1 MAGQSSTWRI
11 EATMRA
17 ISLFLMLICLAATTV
32 VQREPDMDGGRAE
45 LAELQGLLRQWTQ
58 RADWPQLKHRE
69 GVCPLSVSVA
79 GDPTP
84 EISSRLACFS
94 TRFGVRP
101 RECPGWEELS
111 RVAAEVYTAAVAAHA
126 KPDDWAVPGENWFEP
141 GWVSARALL
150 LDITG
155 HGDEASTLLFGESP
169 RIWAG
174 CCPACL
180 SESLFDIARARAEFL
195 DRAGDAQGALLWLHE
210 AWYENGADELAELFG
225 RPRDVKGLLSGRYA
239 VLLAESGDIEAAAG
253 IVRWLESHAACALG
267 SSIARATLGD
277 HLPESPGSRA
287 TVFAVPLCDGS
298 SGDYYGA
305 GMAFIAGDPDVPDT
319 WRLLACRLPKHP
331 ERSLGNRIAP
341 DYSADLVVL
350 MPDDPRVLPFVETC
364 TRQPAAW
371 RWAPALKVQRAL
383 GRPARERLSECLRA
397 TDIDDPI
404 TMVPSTAQRID
415 EVARLLC
422 GGGPALPAQAQS
434 MRIAE
439 VRDAW
444 IDWLGR

>member
-1 MAGQSSTWRI
+1 
-11 EATMRA
+11 MRA
-17 ISLFLMLICLAATTV
+17 ILLLLTLTLLTATAV
-32 VQREPDMDGGRAE
+32 AQRVPDVDGGRRE
-45 LAELQGLLRQWTQ
+45 LAELQALLVRWTK
-58 RADWPQLKHRE
+58 RADWPQLKRDE
-69 GVCPLSVSVA
+69 GNPFSVA
-79 GDPTP
+79 LPGDPTP
-84 EISSRLACFS
+84 EISSRLVFFS
-94 TRFGVRP
+94 TRFGLSP
-101 RECPGWEELS
+101 RQCPGWNDLA
-111 RVAAEVYTAAVAAHA
+111 RVAAEIYETQLKWHPYLDVA
-126 KPDDWAVPGENWFEP
+126 PDLGESWFEP
-141 GWVSARALL
+141 GWIAARALL
-150 LDITG
+150 LDIAG
-155 HGDEASTLLFGESP
+155 RSDESKLLLFGDSRRTWP
-169 RIWAG
+169 G
-174 CCPACL
+174 CCPPCE
-180 SESLFDIARARAEFL
+180 SESLFYIARARAEFL
-195 DRAGDAQGALLWLHE
+195 DRAGDSQGALLWLHE
-210 AWYENGADELAELFG
+210 AWYENSADELAELFG
-225 RPRDVKGLLSGRYA
+225 RARDTKALLVGRYA
-239 VLLAESGDIEAAAG
+239 ILLAESGETKVAAG
-253 IVRWLESHAACALG
+253 ILHGLERHAADSLG
-267 SSIARATLGD
+267 LSLARATLGD
-277 HLPESPGSRA
+277 RLAVTA
-287 TVFAVPLCDGS
+287 TSGVTVRGVPLCDGS
-298 SGDYYGA
+298 NGDSFGA